1 MRYENWDVLLFPES
15 CKVPVQEFKT
25 QCFVTKDTESPYLQI
40 SASMSPPS
48 YYPAQGNVGQVPV
61 LTTFIPSMPKDSSF
75 RVSIHSWDKPRP
87 SRFMEKLMEP
97 EDVLVFEGRVFIDGQ
112 LVAGGIFGQRAIWP
126 YVIDIDRD
134 GNQDVLRFPPFHP
147 EILDQQHWDAG
158 DPFGRVKVIISEG
171 FARPDRSPPFERVK
185 DVITLSFQHAPL
197 SILEYSN
204 IAWPNS
210 NMWTQALR
218 VGPKFDSTGKVG
230 GAGPDDTPHG
240 HSPSRPE
247 PRLPQ
252 TISNESSSTQSGASN
267 VWASN
272 AWVSNRAFPFPVPQ
286 WDRQGHERRWGF
298 YPDRY
303 FEPLTTEQVIEPL
316 ITDDVWNHRGARSS
330 REDVPMPDYSSIA
343 SSRAMS
349 SVAGMSYGHSKQAS
363 MTTPGDDDQIN
374 ELIQAMT
381 PTKVPP
387 TTGTRAPSN
396 TPSTLPATAKSS
408 VVVEVRHGST
418 RTSALRELSQPST
431 RDVSGS
437 SNKSLP
443 VEQVTTPSRLAHS
456 PSGSING
463 KKEWAK
469 ENSKESSQKS
479 SGEDVI
485 EDPKENK
492 TLLEKKV
499 DCEKAVEVG
508 EGLTSV
514 SL

>member
-1 MRYENWDVLLFPES
+1 MRYENWDVLLFPEG
-15 CKVPVQEFKT
+15 CKVPIQEFKT

-40 SASMSPPS
+40 SAAMSPPS

-61 LTTFIPSMPKDSSF
+61 LTTFIPSMPKDSCF

-97 EDVLVFEGRVFIDGQ
+97 EDVLMFEGRVFIDGK
-112 LVAGGIFGQRAIWP
+112 LVAGGVFGQRPLWP

-134 GNQDVLRFPPFHP
+134 GNPDVLRFPPFHP

-171 FARPDRSPPFERVK
+171 FARPHRSPPFERVK
-185 DVITLSFQHAPL
+185 DVISLSFQHAPL
-197 SILEYSN
+197 DILEFSN
-204 IAWPNS
+204 IAWPNP

-218 VGPKFDSTGKVG
+218 VGSKFDSTGKTG

-247 PRLPQ
+247 PRLLQ
-252 TISNESSSTQSGASN
+252 TTSSGSNSSQSGVSN
-267 VWASN
+267 AWVSN
-272 AWVSNRAFPFPVPQ
+272 AWVSNRAFPFPVAQ
-286 WDRQGHERRWGF
+286 WDRQGQERRWGF

-303 FEPLTTEQVIEPL
+303 LEPHTTEQIIGPL
-316 ITDDVWNHRGARSS
+316 ITDDAWNQRSARSS

-349 SVAGMSYGHSKQAS
+349 SVTGMSYEHTKQNS
-363 MTTPGDDDQIN
+363 TTTPIDDDQIN
-374 ELIQAMT
+374 ELIQALT

-396 TPSTLPATAKSS
+396 TPSTLLAAAKPS
-408 VVVEVRHGST
+408 VVVEVNHGST
-418 RTSALRELSQPST
+418 RSSALREISQPST

-443 VEQVTTPSRLAHS
+443 GEKITTPSKLVNS
-456 PSGSING
+456 PSGNING
-463 KKEWAK
+463 KKERIK
-469 ENSKESSQKS
+469 ENSKDFSQKS
-479 SGEDVI
+479 PGEDVV

-492 TLLEKKV
+492 TLQEKKI
-499 DCEKAVEVG
+499 DNEKVVQESG
-508 EGLTSV
+508 GLNSV
-514 SL
+514 LL